1 MDELNFNSVET
12 VPNLNASA
20 AFQVDSGKVF
30 KEDVD
35 MVPTIID
42 KSLSY
47 MPWGGDNMMPY
58 NILKLIEDD
67 ETLSTCQQFNAEVCY
82 GSGLKYDTEACTATV
97 KQQVE
102 DFLLDNALPSYFLGV
117 CQDFKHFAFC
127 VSVII
132 LNTEGTRIVRLLRKE
147 ACYCRLSPAVI
158 LLPCDWQLRA
168 SLVIDPLPSLALEPT
183 QLNIIVRSA
192 NALSNNVFAVSLL
205 DNLNAE

>member
-1 MDELNFNSVET
+1 MELNFSSVET
-12 VPNLNASA
+12 IPSLNASA
-20 AFQVDSGKVF
+20 AFQVDSCKVF

-102 DFLLDNALPSYFLGV
+102 DFLLDNVCTRTSWVQCQASRRPTTAVRTSVSY
-117 CQDFKHFAFC
+117 
-127 VSVII
+127 I
-132 LNTEGTRIVRLLRKE
+132 LSLTP
-147 ACYCRLSPAVI
+147 CRNPITTCS
-158 LLPCDWQLRA
+158 LPC
-168 SLVIDPLPSLALEPT
+168 IG
-183 QLNIIVRSA
+183 
-192 NALSNNVFAVSLL
+192 
-205 DNLNAE
+205 

>member
-1 MDELNFNSVET
+1 M
-12 VPNLNASA
+12 NASA

-97 KQQVE
+97 KQLIRWHLQE
-102 DFLLDNALPSYFLGV
+102 GF
-117 CQDFKHFAFC
+117 
-127 VSVII
+127 SVIPGSSNPRHI
-132 LNTEGTRIVRLLRKE
+132 QE
-147 ACYCRLSPAVI
+147 
-158 LLPCDWQLRA
+158 
-168 SLVIDPLPSLALEPT
+168 
-183 QLNIIVRSA
+183 NIEVFDFS
-192 NALSNNVFAVSLL
+192 LSNHEMFRIHQL
-205 DNLNAE
+205 DKEKRYFNMPYEDQKKWFMQWNPTD

>member
-1 MDELNFNSVET
+1 MELNFNSVEMSRKPNAEASSLGYAEVPLT
-12 VPNLNASA
+12 FNSVETIPNLNASA

-82 GSGLKYDTEACTATV
+82 GSG
-97 KQQVE
+97 
-102 DFLLDNALPSYFLGV
+102 
-117 CQDFKHFAFC
+117 
-127 VSVII
+127 
-132 LNTEGTRIVRLLRKE
+132 
-147 ACYCRLSPAVI
+147 
-158 LLPCDWQLRA
+158 
-168 SLVIDPLPSLALEPT
+168 
-183 QLNIIVRSA
+183 
-192 NALSNNVFAVSLL
+192 
-205 DNLNAE
+205 